1 MAHEQTPLL
10 GEGDRRPSSKADI
23 SKILAGLVGVFLASA
38 DKSILLA
45 TQGEIASSLHSPASA
60 SLLLVIYNVGFCIAL
75 PVYGFL
81 SDIYGCR
88 QFLLSAYGLFA
99 VGCLISGIAETLWP
113 FVLGRLISGMGGAGM
128 TDLLSVLVNEMF
140 DITQVASVRSY
151 IIAAGIVGQGCG
163 GPLGALVADMVGWR
177 WSLIGQTPIA
187 VLCLALAQWQ
197 FSASPTIE
205 SRSNKGLSLWN
216 FDYFGV
222 ASFFILVTSFI
233 LATTEGGISYLTSQT
248 PALLAVSSA
257 FLVIF
262 VLIERFGTR
271 YPIIP
276 PSVVC
281 SPGLSG
287 IFCGQIVY
295 FATVT
300 TILNNL
306 PPYFYRIDHLSN
318 SAIAIR
324 IWPAALGLI
333 SGSIVAGKTLSR
345 DLQPRKISLIA
356 IGITT
361 LSLTLMVIRWLHGI
375 RPLEVLY
382 CFPWG
387 VGGGILLSAQFIDLT
402 IRAPT
407 EQLASAIAVYHLSQ
421 QVGQIVGTSV
431 SAAALQQ
438 LFRLRV
444 NAGLGDMPGKR
455 ELIDHIVHDY
465 NFTTTLPSTIQT
477 VVQKGY
483 IEAYRLVPASAL
495 VLSVIVGGIVLFP
508 KEEKVEL

>member
-10 GEGDRRPSSKADI
+10 GKGDRPPTGKGYFSR
-23 SKILAGLVGVFLASA
+23 ILAGLVGVFLASA

-45 TQGEIASSLHSPASA
+45 TQGEIASSLHSPSSA

-88 QFLLSAYGLFA
+88 RFLLSAYGLFA
-99 VGCLISGIAETLWP
+99 VGCLISGISDTLWP

-140 DITQVASVRSY
+140 DITEVASVRSY

-163 GPLGALVADMVGWR
+163 GPLGALVADLVGWR

-187 VLCLALAQWQ
+187 MLCLALAQWQ
-197 FSASPTIE
+197 FSTTPATETHST
-205 SRSNKGLSLWN
+205 KHLSLWN
-216 FDYFGV
+216 FDYCGV

-233 LATTEGGISYLTSQT
+233 LATTEGGIAYLSSQT
-248 PALLAVSSA
+248 PALLAVSGI
-257 FLVIF
+257 FLMVF
-262 VLIERFGTR
+262 VLIERFGTKH
-271 YPIIP
+271 PIIP
-276 PSVVC
+276 PSIVC
-281 SPGLSG
+281 SPGLG
-287 IFCGQIVY
+287 AIFGGQVIY

-306 PPYFYRIDHLSN
+306 PAYLYRIDHLSN

-333 SGSIVAGKTLSR
+333 SGSIIAGKALSR
-345 DLQPRKISLIA
+345 NLQSRKLSLIA
-356 IGITT
+356 LLIT
-361 LSLTLMVIRWLHGI
+361 LVSLTLMVLRWLHGI
-375 RPLEVLY
+375 QPLEVLY

-387 VGGGILLSAQFIDLT
+387 IGGGLFLSAQFIALT
-402 IRAPT
+402 IRAPA
-407 EQLASAIAVYHLSQ
+407 EQLASAIAVYHLAQ

-431 SAAALQQ
+431 SAAALQRV
-438 LFRLRV
+438 FRARV
-444 NAGLGDMPGKR
+444 AVGLGQVAGKR
-455 ELIDHIVHDY
+455 ELIEHIVQDY
-465 NFTTTLPSTIQT
+465 NFTSTLPHGIQLA
-477 VVQKGY
+477 VQESF
-483 IEAYRLVPASAL
+483 IEAYRIIPASAL
-495 VLSVIVGGIVLFP
+495 ILSAIVGIIVLFP
-508 KEEKVEL
+508 KKERVEE